1 MQHKFH
7 PMRVTE
13 EKMTD
18 DEVLHTVNTAFG
30 GWVVER
36 IETKGKTRI
45 IHFDDTVYDAPEC
58 YFDEFFADM
67 AVLGRVYICNINDG
81 RDKEDGYDQEIVYSE
96 EELPN
101 TWELRYLKSRPLKIR
116 VWSEKYCDF
125 VLVNPKKNRPPPVRR
140 ESRRIR
146 GLGPAPYVHPKPAP
160 VPAPAPPPVET
171 ETKKCI
177 CPCTCGA
184 RIGTSF

>member
-81 RDKEDGYDQEIVYSE
+81 RDKEDGYEMEIVYSE
-96 EELPN
+96 EKLPN

-116 VWSEKYCDF
+116 VWSDEERDF
-125 VLVNPKKNRPPPVRR
+125 VLVNPNNKKNRPPPVRR

-160 VPAPAPPPVET
+160 VPPPVET